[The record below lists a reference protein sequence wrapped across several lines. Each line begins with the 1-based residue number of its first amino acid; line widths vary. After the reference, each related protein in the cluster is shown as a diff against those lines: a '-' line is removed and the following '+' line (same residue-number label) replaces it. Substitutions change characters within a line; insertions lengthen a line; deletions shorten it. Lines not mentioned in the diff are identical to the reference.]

1 MVPDEGANTPG
12 PVRREEMWAGDLG
25 DFDPQGTAAAAVGL
39 GASRDLP
46 LSKSLVRRVLEVGW
60 WLLENS

>member
-1 MVPDEGANTPG
+1 
-12 PVRREEMWAGDLG
+12 MWAGDLG